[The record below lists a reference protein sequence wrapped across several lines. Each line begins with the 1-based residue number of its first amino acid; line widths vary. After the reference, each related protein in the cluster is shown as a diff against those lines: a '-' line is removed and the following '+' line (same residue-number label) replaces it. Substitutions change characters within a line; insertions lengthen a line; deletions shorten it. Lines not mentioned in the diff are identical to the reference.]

1 MPCSSIKV
9 QDAGITMNRDKC
21 EFHKDS
27 FIFLRHVDKNS
38 IAPDPAKT
46 AEDEENTCQI

>member
-1 MPCSSIKV
+1 
-9 QDAGITMNRDKC
+9 MNRDKC